1 MRGSSCGSGV
11 PRVRGDAR
19 SLHARVGW
27 QWLGNGPTG
36 VGPLSRAAEEHA
48 RRWRAQ
54 IEAAVAAALERRD
67 NRSRARARA
76 PLTAEERTAA
86 FDAALGLVAP
96 CAWRLARSRPDGA
109 RGRRSRTALCGDGLR
124 VAGRSALRCHT
135 ALCHLGHSAVLLL
148 LQPAAVVEQAREA
161 AMRALTGGR
170 ARGRRRC
177 NEALRLLTVL

>member
-1 MRGSSCGSGV
+1 VAIREAATRFTRGGGVCVRGSSCGSGV

-86 FDAALGLVAP
+86 FDAALGLVGGGAVR
-96 CAWRLARSRPDGA
+96 WRLAA
-109 RGRRSRTALCGDGLR
+109 
-124 VAGRSALRCHT
+124 
-135 ALCHLGHSAVLLL
+135 
-148 LQPAAVVEQAREA
+148 
-161 AMRALTGGR
+161 
-170 ARGRRRC
+170 
-177 NEALRLLTVL
+177 